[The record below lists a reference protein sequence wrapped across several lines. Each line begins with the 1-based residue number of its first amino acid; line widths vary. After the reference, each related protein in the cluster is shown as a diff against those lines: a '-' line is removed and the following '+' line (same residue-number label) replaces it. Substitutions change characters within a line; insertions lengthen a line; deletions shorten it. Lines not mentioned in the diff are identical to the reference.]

1 MKLLHQG
8 NHELRLSHRNNLD
21 FPLHLQNAI
30 EVVVMTSGQS
40 TAICGSKRYL
50 LSEGDLF
57 VAFPNQVHGFE
68 NSGRSTGYV
77 LIVPVSPNLSAYHA
91 LLEQKVPAEPVIRKE
106 ALTDSNLVTLME
118 MACQE
123 WNHASKNLQQGYV
136 LILTDKLLSLL
147 TLTDAQP
154 VSGDALQ
161 SVLRFLNDHYREPLT
176 RRSIARAVGYNES
189 HLSHVFSQALD
200 TTLTDYIISL
210 RLNDALSL
218 LTDTDLSVSQI
229 ALQLGFGSIRSFNRC
244 FRQNMQL
251 SPTAYRA
258 AARQSA
264 PAASLAI

>member
-21 FPLHLQNAI
+21 FPVHLQNAM

-40 TAICGSKRYL
+40 TAICGSRRYL

-68 NSGRSTGYV
+68 NSGSSAGYV
-77 LIVPVSPNLSAYHA
+77 LIVPVSPNLSAYHT
-91 LLEQKVPAEPVIRKE
+91 LLEQKVPAEPVLRKK
-106 ALTDSNLVTLME
+106 ALEGTNLMALLE
-118 MACQE
+118 MAYQE
-123 WNHASKNLQQGYV
+123 WSRASKNLQQGYV
-136 LILTDKLLSLL
+136 LVLTDKLLSLL
-147 TLTDAQP
+147 TLVDAQP

-189 HLSHVFSQALD
+189 HLSHVFSQVLD
-200 TTLTDYIISL
+200 TTLTDYITTL
-210 RLNDALSL
+210 RINDALSL
-218 LTDTDLSVSQI
+218 LTGTDLPVSQI

-244 FRQNMQL
+244 FHRKMRL

-258 AARQSA
+258 AVRKST
-264 PAASLAI
+264 P